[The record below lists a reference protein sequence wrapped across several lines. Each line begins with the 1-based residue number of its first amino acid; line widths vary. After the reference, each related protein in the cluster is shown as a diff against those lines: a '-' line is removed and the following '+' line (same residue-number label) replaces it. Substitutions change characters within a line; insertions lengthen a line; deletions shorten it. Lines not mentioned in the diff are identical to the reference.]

1 MRDYL
6 FPQDFH
12 SEGVVAAGLFAAAVG
27 YEGGLCQGGDVALEG
42 LGGDAQFG
50 IELGDR
56 DAGMG
61 ADVVEDFL
69 LGGIQS

>member
-12 SEGVVAAGLFAAAVG
+12 SEGVVAAGLFAAAVLD
-27 YEGGLCQGGDVALEG
+27 EGGLCQGGDVALEG

-50 IELGDR
+50 IELKD
-56 DAGMG
+56 
-61 ADVVEDFL
+61 
-69 LGGIQS
+69 